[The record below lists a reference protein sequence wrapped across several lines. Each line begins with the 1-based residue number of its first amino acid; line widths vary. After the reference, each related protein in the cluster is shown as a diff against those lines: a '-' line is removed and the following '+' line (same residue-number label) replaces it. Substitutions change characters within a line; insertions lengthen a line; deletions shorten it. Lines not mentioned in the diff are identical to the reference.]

1 MSFELKTSS
10 GISKEEKYEL
20 LLPQIISLIDSEPNL
35 IANLA
40 NITSALKYSMDNF
53 LWVGFYL
60 IDKADEKNLSELILG
75 PFQGKVACTRIPFG
89 KGVCGA
95 AAKSKKTVVV
105 DDVDKFPG
113 HIVCDSL
120 SKSEIVVPVI
130 KENAVVAVLDIDS
143 DVLSNFDSIDKEY
156 LEKIINNINYIF

>member
-10 GISKEEKYEL
+10 GISKEEKYKL
-20 LLPQIISLIDSEPNL
+20 LLPQVNSLIEGEPNL
-35 IANLA
+35 ITNLA

-60 IDKADEKNLSELILG
+60 IDKADEKNLSELVLG
-75 PFQGKVACTRIPFG
+75 PFQGRVACTRIPFG

-95 AAKSKKTVVV
+95 AAVSKETVIV

-113 HIVCDSL
+113 HTVCDSL
-120 SKSEIVVPVI
+120 SKSEIVFPVI
-130 KENAVVAVLDIDS
+130 KEKAVAAVLDIDS
-143 DVLSNFDSIDKEY
+143 DVLSNFDSTDKEF
-156 LEKIINNINYIF
+156 LEKLINNINYIF

>member
-1 MSFELKTSS
+1 MSFEITMSVEN
-10 GISKEEKYEL
+10 SKEEAYRQ
-20 LLPQIISLIDSEPNL
+20 LLPQIYSLIEEEKNF

-40 NITSALKYSMDNF
+40 NITSALKYSFENF

-60 IDKADEKNLSELILG
+60 NNGNDELVLG
-75 PFQGKVACTRIPFG
+75 PFQGRVACTRIPFG

-95 AAKSKKTVVV
+95 AAARKETIIV

-120 SKSEIVVPVI
+120 SKSEIVIPVI
-130 KENAVVAVLDIDS
+130 KKNKTVSVLDIDS
-143 DVLSNFDSIDKEY
+143 SSLGGFDEIDRKY
-156 LEKIINNINYIF
+156 LENLIEGISHLFNNEI